1 MLRAIHLDP
10 VTLLAPVSAAAPP
23 LLQHE
28 TELSSMENAVDN
40 SLIRLILA

>member
-1 MLRAIHLDP
+1 